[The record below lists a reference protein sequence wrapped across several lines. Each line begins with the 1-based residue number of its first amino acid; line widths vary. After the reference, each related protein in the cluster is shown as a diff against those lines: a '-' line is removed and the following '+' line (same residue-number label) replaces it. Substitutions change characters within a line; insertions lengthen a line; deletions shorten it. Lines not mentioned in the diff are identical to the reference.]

1 MIHFLLGSHGTMA
14 GGMESSLNILLGNA
28 DNLTVINAYIDE
40 KNVNEELEKYFARID
55 ENETVVMM
63 SDLLG
68 GSVNQMMYRWL
79 ERPHT
84 KLIAGVN
91 LALVLELVAS
101 FSSVNDVSDECLE
114 QKIEEA
120 RNAMSLVKLDTNVE
134 EDTDDFF

>member
-1 MIHFLLGSHGTMA
+1 MVHFLLGSHGTMA
-14 GGMESSLNILLGNA
+14 SGVKSSLNILLGNT
-28 DNLTVINAYIDE
+28 DNLTVIDAYIDE
-40 KNVNEELEKYFARID
+40 KNVNDELENYFKKISED
-55 ENETVVMM
+55 DTVVMM

-79 ERPHT
+79 ERPNT

-91 LALVLELVAS
+91 LALVLELVAGYAS
-101 FSSVNDVSDECLE
+101 ATDISDEE
-114 QKIEEA
+114 IQQKVEES

>member
-1 MIHFLLGSHGTMA
+1 
-14 GGMESSLNILLGNA
+14 
-28 DNLTVINAYIDE
+28 
-40 KNVNEELEKYFARID
+40 
-55 ENETVVMM
+55 MM